1 MELVHTLLFLLREP
15 SMERDLKRAEQ
26 CLKSLEKSA
35 SRTVMVFNQGI
46 WSNEALEAYL
56 STFDLD
62 CTVIGEGV
70 NRGIVI
76 GRQSCFTYIWEHMPQ
91 TEFITELHMDMIF
104 TYRWETPL
112 VDYLRDHDEPMVGCG
127 IVDKAGKLSY
137 LDLEV
142 PVPPDDLEAAAS
154 YLLTL
159 RRNQVVNGLNHPCVH
174 RADILQAVGGY
185 DTTFLRNQQ
194 EFEDDSLMLGY
205 HYYYGTRR
213 NWRPKVCFRS
223 VVFHEVAGQRL
234 SLKAGSGPTNFGGLV
249 KQYGAMG
256 LKQLIPIHAT
266 PWHETFFLERFQ
278 QQQKAD

>member
-1 MELVHTLLFLLREP
+1 MELVHTLLFLLRET
-15 SMERDLKRAEQ
+15 SMEEDLKRARQ

-35 SRTVMVFNQGI
+35 SQTVVVFNQGI
-46 WSNEALEAYL
+46 WSNTALDAYL
-56 STFDLD
+56 SDFDLD
-62 CTVIGEGV
+62 CTIIGEGV

-76 GRQSCFTYIWEHMPQ
+76 GRQRCFTYIWTHMPQ
-91 TEFITELHMDMIF
+91 AEWITELHMDMLF
-104 TYRWETPL
+104 TYRWEAPL
-112 VDYLRDHDEPMVGCG
+112 VDYLRDHDEPMVSCG
-127 IVDKAGKLSY
+127 IVDKAGALSY

-142 PVPPDDLEAAAS
+142 PVLPDDLEAAAA

-159 RRNQVVNGLNHPCVH
+159 RRNQVTNGLNHPCVH

-185 DTTFLRNQQ
+185 DTAFLRNQQ

-234 SLKAGSGPTNFGGLV
+234 NLKTWSGPNNFDGLV

-266 PWHETFFLERFQ
+266 QWHETFFSQRFQ
-278 QQQKAD
+278 EQQKAD